1 MLNNIK
7 LIINKGKTR
16 YQRKLTNMNKL
27 RLPLTLLLFAFI
39 AFIVQSCNKD
49 SITAYAYTTAPIQA
63 NIDGNTWAPDT
74 ASLAI
79 NYNSASST
87 KTLSFTGQQNT
98 RQVLFSVT
106 IPNTNTTGFPLNT
119 YGINE
124 VNVIA
129 QYNTQ
134 QKNSSGIYVFMPQGT
149 VEPGAGSI
157 VVTAIDSVKKQIT
170 GTFSFYSRTT
180 IYDSQGNVISIN
192 VDNIEAGEFT
202 NVPYTFTSN

>member
-1 MLNNIK
+1 
-7 LIINKGKTR
+7 
-16 YQRKLTNMNKL
+16 MNKL
-27 RLPLTLLLFAFI
+27 RLPLTLLFFAFA

-49 SITAYAYTTAPIQA
+49 TVAAVGYTTAPIQA
-63 NIDGNTWAPDT
+63 NIDGNTWVPDT

-79 NYNSASST
+79 TYNSASST

-106 IPNTNTTGFPLNT
+106 LPNTNTTGFPLNT
-119 YGINE
+119 FNIDE
-124 VNVIA
+124 VKVIA

-134 QKNSSGIYVFMPQGT
+134 QKNSSGVYVFAPQGT

-157 VVTAIDSVKKQIT
+157 AVTAIDSVKKQIT

-180 IYDSQGNVISIN
+180 IYDNQGNVVSIN
-192 VDNIEAGEFT
+192 VDNITGGEFT
-202 NVPYTFTSN
+202 NVPYTYTSN